1 MCFKKF
7 FRDLLCALLV
17 LGLVLPFSLA
27 QANDGERKARIIT
40 QVAKPAECLSRVAI
54 QKIDGKEK
62 FVSPQAFELS
72 PGRHSLSGS
81 VAVDTTFC
89 KVVRGRQ
96 DVRVAPLE
104 ADFEA
109 GKTYWIGYD
118 HSSKNR
124 EDWKLVI
131 WKVE

>member
-1 MCFKKF
+1 MSMNEFPRSA
-7 FRDLLCALLV
+7 FRVLLLLS
-17 LGLVLPFSLA
+17 LALPFSIA
-27 QANDGERKARIIT
+27 QANDRDGKARIIT